1 MNSIQPILDRVLAGE
16 RMTVEECTTL
26 LESHDIAR
34 MGVAADEIRARRHPG
49 NVVTYIIDRNIN
61 YTNVCN
67 VVCTFCAF
75 YRRPGAP
82 DTYVRTF
89 DEICQKIDETIALGG
104 TGVLMQ
110 GGLHPDFGLEW
121 YEDLLRSLRAKYPG
135 FQLHC
140 FSPPEIHNLHL
151 ITKLDYE
158 TIMARLK
165 EAGLYSLPGGG
176 AEILDDEVRKRV
188 STKCTTDEWLD
199 VMRAVHRVGL
209 RSTATMMF
217 GIGDR
222 LEHRVR
228 HLQRIRD
235 LQDETGGFTAFIP
248 WTFQRE
254 NTALGR
260 RIKDEPT
267 GVDYLKMLAVSRLF
281 LDNIEN
287 FQSSWLTQGLRLGQV
302 ALRYGANDMGS
313 IMIEENVV
321 SAAGAHNRADEQMLQ
336 FLIREAGFIP
346 QQRDILY
353 QHVIGTSGDAETG
366 RRGDEEIRNTE
377 MQGRVYLRLVPYLP
391 SQSPRPGLPVP
402 AFHLGAAPMR
412 IELLR
417 VFLFGHHAT
426 EIKNLQSN
434 ARIQIQHSNRF
445 RNGRTHVLFAAYQDN
460 RLDQT
465 RKRATHVAIEIARH
479 ERGDRVLRS
488 RLMTGGVKMGNESI
502 GNATIVIKERA
513 TSVVANASFA
523 RHNVVERR
531 AKNRRLQQS
540 IKRGARHSGPPVHR
554 VVPGGR
560 VENHRVDQFR
570 MFVRDAHGIRR
581 PK

>member
-1 MNSIQPILDRVLAGE
+1 MSTTTTVQSILDKVLAGH
-16 RMTVEECTTL
+16 RMTADDCALL
-26 LESHDIAR
+26 LESHEIAR
-34 MGVAADEIRARRHPG
+34 IGLAADEIRARRH
-49 NVVTYIIDRNIN
+49 NDNIVTYIIDRNVN

-82 DTYVRTF
+82 DTYVRTVE
-89 DEICQKIDETIALGG
+89 EICHKIDETIELGG

-110 GGLHPDFGLEW
+110 GGLHPDFGIEW
-121 YEDLLRSLRAKYPG
+121 YEDLLRVLHEKYPT

-140 FSPPEIHNLHL
+140 FSPPEIHNIHL
-151 ITKLDYE
+151 ISKLDYE

-165 EAGLYSLPGGG
+165 AAGLYSLPGGG

-188 STKCTTDEWLD
+188 STKCTTDEWLA

-217 GIGDR
+217 GMGDGVVQ
-222 LEHRVR
+222 RVR

-267 GVDYLKMLAVSRLF
+267 GIDYLKMLAVSRLF

-302 ALRYGANDMGS
+302 ALRFGANDMGS

-321 SAAGAHNRADEQMLQ
+321 SAAGAHNRADEKMLQ

-353 QHVIGTSGDAETG
+353 QHVH
-366 RRGDEEIRNTE
+366 
-377 MQGRVYLRLVPYLP
+377 
-391 SQSPRPGLPVP
+391 RP
-402 AFHLGAAPMR
+402 
-412 IELLR
+412 
-417 VFLFGHHAT
+417 
-426 EIKNLQSN
+426 LQSETELIPTDL
-434 ARIQIQHSNRF
+434 REVS
-445 RNGRTHVLFAAYQDN
+445 TS
-460 RLDQT
+460 
-465 RKRATHVAIEIARH
+465 IA
-479 ERGDRVLRS
+479 ER
-488 RLMTGGVKMGNESI
+488 
-502 GNATIVIKERA
+502 
-513 TSVVANASFA
+513 
-523 RHNVVERR
+523 
-531 AKNRRLQQS
+531 
-540 IKRGARHSGPPVHR
+540 
-554 VVPGGR
+554 
-560 VENHRVDQFR
+560 
-570 MFVRDAHGIRR
+570 
-581 PK
+581 

>member
-1 MNSIQPILDRVLAGE
+1 MSTQDVQKILDKTLAGE
-16 RMTVEECTTL
+16 RINADECTTL
-26 LESHDIAR
+26 LESYDIAR
-34 MGVAADEIRARRHPG
+34 IGVAADEIRQRRHPD

-82 DTYVRTF
+82 DTYVRTIE
-89 DEICQKIDETIALGG
+89 EICAKIDETIVLGG

-110 GGLHPDFGLEW
+110 GGLHPDFGVEW
-121 YEDLLRSLRAKYPG
+121 YEDLLRTLSAKYPG

-151 ITKLDYE
+151 ISGLDYE
-158 TIMARLK
+158 TIMGRLK

-176 AEILDDEVRKRV
+176 AEILDDEVRKKV
-188 STKCTTDEWLD
+188 ATKCTTDEWLA

-209 RSTATMMF
+209 RSSATMMF

-222 LEHRVR
+222 IPHQVR

-267 GVDYLKMLAVSRLF
+267 GIDYLKMLAVSRLF

-287 FQSSWLTQGLRLGQV
+287 LQSSWLTQGLRLGQV
-302 ALRYGANDMGS
+302 ALRFGANDMGS

-321 SAAGAHNRADEQMLQ
+321 SAAGAKNEADEKMLRY
-336 FLIREAGFIP
+336 LIGEAGFIP

-353 QHVIGTSGDAETG
+353 RHV
-366 RRGDEEIRNTE
+366 
-377 MQGRVYLRLVPYLP
+377 
-391 SQSPRPGLPVP
+391 
-402 AFHLGAAPMR
+402 
-412 IELLR
+412 
-417 VFLFGHHAT
+417 
-426 EIKNLQSN
+426 
-434 ARIQIQHSNRF
+434 
-445 RNGRTHVLFAAYQDN
+445 
-460 RLDQT
+460 
-465 RKRATHVAIEIARH
+465 
-479 ERGDRVLRS
+479 
-488 RLMTGGVKMGNESI
+488 
-502 GNATIVIKERA
+502 
-513 TSVVANASFA
+513 
-523 RHNVVERR
+523 
-531 AKNRRLQQS
+531 
-540 IKRGARHSGPPVHR
+540 
-554 VVPGGR
+554 
-560 VENHRVDQFR
+560 NHRESSI
-570 MFVRDAHGIRR
+570 AGAER
-581 PK
+581 PMALNSSIPVLSD